1 MVAITIR
8 TRDWQA
14 GMYVASSVQ
23 DGTRS
28 HRTVVVW

>member
-8 TRDWQA
+8 TRDWQP
-14 GMYVASSVQ
+14 GLYVVRSVQ